1 MITRG
6 GNKYQWISTR
16 ENDKRK
22 DYTHLDNG
30 AFVYKHIY
38 LDEFEQEFNIQPL
51 YYTVVDP
58 LVEELLDKQNLS
70 ARLNNVTDIDR
81 NFIAERFMK
90 SKEYSPYLKD
100 LKEKVERGD
109 RNIDDGRVYI
119 RWVNDHVRYGMFAGK
134 DFEKNDIIGLYTGY
148 ITKNISDYEYAWEYN
163 YIVNVLDENNAKV
176 GVCIDAKYRGNYMRF
191 ANHRDNN
198 PNGDQFYT
206 IYDDKWHVLYIAQ
219 TSIKVDQ
226 GLKNLLTTYNILVAA
241 EASTI
246 SFNAINYAFDL
257 CSQLSKPY
265 SLKIIYIIA
274 LNPETHVPFL
284 CNLDKANNIDI
295 LSDAKETINKLKD
308 YLKIFDKTM
317 PKVKYEFIEYEEHG
331 TVGEI
336 IKEYINK
343 KEPNLDALIIGS
355 RNLDGSTSDYLVKNI
370 KCPVTIVKS

>member
-1 MITRG
+1 MI
-6 GNKYQWISTR
+6 
-16 ENDKRK
+16 
-22 DYTHLDNG
+22 
-30 AFVYKHIY
+30 F
-38 LDEFEQEFNIQPL
+38 
-51 YYTVVDP
+51 
-58 LVEELLDKQNLS
+58 EELLDKHNLS

-81 NFIAERFMK
+81 NFIAERFVK

-109 RNIDDGRVYI
+109 RDIDDGRVYI

-219 TSIKVDQ
+219 TIDSCNNNRYIIEW
-226 GLKNLLTTYNILVAA
+226 LELLRVELIFSDIEYWDRTYNILVAA

-257 CSQLSKPY
+257 CSHLSKPY

-308 YLKIFDKTM
+308 YLKNFDKTM

-331 TVGEI
+331 TVGEV

-355 RNLDGSTSDYLVKNI
+355 RNLDGFKKMVLSSTSDYLVKHI